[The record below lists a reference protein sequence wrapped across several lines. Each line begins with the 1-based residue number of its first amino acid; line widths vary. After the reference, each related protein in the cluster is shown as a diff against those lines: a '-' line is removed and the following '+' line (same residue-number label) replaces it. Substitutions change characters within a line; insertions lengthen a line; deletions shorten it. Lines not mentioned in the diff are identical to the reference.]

1 MSDPEPEAV
10 VDLREEECP
19 EGYVLVLAHLN
30 ERDEG
35 DVVEFQLAGGASIA
49 DLPHYLRVAGHELL
63 KVRPLGGG
71 EFAFLVRKGPP
82 KSPGV

>member
-1 MSDPEPEAV
+1 
-10 VDLREEECP
+10 VDLREVECP

-35 DVVEFQLAGGASIA
+35 DVVEFQLAGGATIA
-49 DLPHYLRVAGHELL
+49 DLPYFLRVGGHELL

-71 EFAFLVRKGPP
+71 KFAFVVRRGPE
-82 KSPGV
+82 KSHGA